1 MKSFLGSLAV
11 AVLVAGS
18 VFAGGTQKI
27 QGHLV
32 DVACA
37 SENAAKPKPGFAA
50 KHSKDCLEMAEC
62 AASGYAIVTP
72 DNKVIKL
79 DAKGNETAKELIA
92 GSKKSADFKASA
104 SGTLDGDTLAVESLT
119 LE

>member
-1 MKSFLGSLAV
+1 MKSFLGSLAL
-11 AVLVAGS
+11 AVLLAGS
-18 VFAGGTQKI
+18 LFAGAPQKI

-50 KHSKDCLEMAEC
+50 KHSKDCLQMEEC
-62 AASGYAIVTP
+62 ASSGYAIVTA

-79 DAKGNETAKELIA
+79 DAKGNETAKKLIA
-92 GSKKSADFKASA
+92 ESKKDADFKASA
-104 SGTLDGDTLAVESLT
+104 SGTLEGDKLAVESLT

>member
-1 MKSFLGSLAV
+1 MKSLLGGVAA

-18 VFAGGTQKI
+18 LFAGSAQKI
-27 QGHLV
+27 DGHLV

-37 SENAAKPKPGFAA
+37 TENAAKPKPGFAS
-50 KHSKDCLEMAEC
+50 KHSKDCLQMAEC
-62 AASGYAIVTP
+62 EGSGYAIVTA

-79 DAKGNETAKELIA
+79 DAKGNETAKKLIA
-92 GSKKSADFKASA
+92 GSKKDADFKASA
-104 SGTLDGDTLAVESLT
+104 SGTLEGDKLTVESLT

>member
-1 MKSFLGSLAV
+1 MKSFLGGLAV
-11 AVLVAGS
+11 VVLMAGS
-18 VFAGGTQKI
+18 LFAGGAQKI

-50 KHSKDCLEMAEC
+50 KHSKDCLQMAEC
-62 AASGYAIVTP
+62 EGSGYAIVTA

-79 DAKGNETAKELIA
+79 DAKGNETAKKLIA
-92 GSKKSADFKASA
+92 GSKKQADFKASA
-104 SGTLDGDTLAVESLT
+104 SGTLEGDTLTVESLT